1 MVGLAIWCLAVWSGV
16 ILISRLNHTVLQAHK
31 ASVVVAVMT
40 TCFVVA
46 VLILDPEELRAWN
59 FEYKARKSSNSHSH
73 ECSAYFR
80 YEKSKWLLAFIS
92 CGRTE

>member
-1 MVGLAIWCLAVWSGV
+1 MIGLAIWCLAVWAGV
-16 ILISRLNHTVLQAHK
+16 ILISRLNHPVLQAHK
-31 ASVVVAVMT
+31 TSVVVIVMT
-40 TCFVVA
+40 TCFVVS

-59 FEYKARKSSNSHSH
+59 FEYKAREKPVSQAH

-92 CGRTE
+92 CDRTN